1 MHQPAHDWN
10 ALLASFGKALSSV
23 EMQMAFRQSAQGD
36 WDIASEKIAYLP
48 INYSKKAIDYQL
60 RYWNGSGQPT
70 QDLSVILYHEKRP
83 IALWPLILSRSVP
96 DKLKISSNGGAELHP
111 PLFAAGLAAKTTKS
125 LTAKCFA
132 ALNQFCTANRI
143 GGWQSA
149 SPFSEETGLSA
160 WHDKAMQS
168 GGRASLKHELFLE
181 VTRPIEEIKSGFRK
195 SYKALVNSGAKWWS
209 THLLTQADPDIWE
222 EFRALH
228 QSVAGRSTRSRDSW
242 SAQLDAIA
250 CGAAF
255 FVFLR
260 DEADKMVGGA
270 LFYLT
275 RDECVYAVGAYDRS
289 LFDKPLGHV
298 VQYRAIEEMK
308 RRNIRWYKLGQ
319 RSYPGDMPE
328 PSSKELSISDFKQGF
343 ASHLFPI
350 HEIRYEIKESSGT
363 RFDCQ

>member
-10 ALLASFGKALSSV
+10 ALLASFGEALSSV
-23 EMQMAFRQSAQGD
+23 EIQTAFRQSAQGD
-36 WDIASEKIAYLP
+36 WDIASEKMAYLP
-48 INYSKKAIDYQL
+48 VNYSTKMMEYQQC
-60 RYWNGSGQPT
+60 YWNGIGQPT
-70 QDLSVILYHEKRP
+70 QDLSVILYHEKHP
-83 IALWPLILSRSVP
+83 IALWPLSLSRSAADELRV
-96 DKLKISSNGGAELHP
+96 SSNGGAELHP
-111 PLFAAGLAAKTTKS
+111 PLFVADLAAKTIKT
-125 LTAKCFA
+125 LTSKCFA
-132 ALNQFCTANRI
+132 ALNQFCADNRI
-143 GGWQSA
+143 AGWQSA

-160 WHDKAMQS
+160 WHDKAMQA

-209 THLLTQADPDIWE
+209 THLLIQADPAIWE
-222 EFRALH
+222 DFRTLH

-260 DEADKMVGGA
+260 DGADKMVGGS
-270 LFYLT
+270 LFYVT

-319 RSYPGDMPE
+319 RSYPGDVPE

-350 HEIRYEIKESSGT
+350 HEIRYEPKES
-363 RFDCQ
+363 

>member
-10 ALLASFGKALSSV
+10 ALLASFGEALSSV
-23 EMQMAFRQSAQGD
+23 EMQTAFRQSAQSD

-48 INYSKKAIDYQL
+48 INYSQKAIDYQL

-83 IALWPLILSRSVP
+83 IALWPLILTRSLD
-96 DKLKISSNGGAELHP
+96 DKLRISSNGGNELHP
-111 PLFAAGLAAKTTKS
+111 PLFAASLAAKTTKN
-125 LTAKCFA
+125 LTAKCFVT
-132 ALNQFCTANRI
+132 LNQFCKGNQI
-143 GGWQSA
+143 LGWQSV
-149 SPFSEETGLSA
+149 SPFCGETGLSA
-160 WHDKAMQS
+160 WHDKAMQF

-181 VTRPIEEIKSGFRK
+181 ITRPIEEIKKGFRK
-195 SYKALVNSGAKWWS
+195 SYKALVNSGAKCWS
-209 THLLTQADPDIWE
+209 THLLTKADPAIWE
-222 EFRALH
+222 EFRTLH
-228 QSVAGRSTRSRDSW
+228 KSVAGRSTRSLDSW
-242 SAQLDAIA
+242 GANLDAIA
-250 CGAAF
+250 CGSAF
-255 FVFLR
+255 FIFLR
-260 DEADKMVGGA
+260 DGADKMVGGA

-275 RDECVYAVGAYDRS
+275 RDECVYSVGAYDRS

-319 RSYPGDMPE
+319 RSYPGDVPE

-350 HEIRYEIKESSGT
+350 HEIQYEIKESSGT